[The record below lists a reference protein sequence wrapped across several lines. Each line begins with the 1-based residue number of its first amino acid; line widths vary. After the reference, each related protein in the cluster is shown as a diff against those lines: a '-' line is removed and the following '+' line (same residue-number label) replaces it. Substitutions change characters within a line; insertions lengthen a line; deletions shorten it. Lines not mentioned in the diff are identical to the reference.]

1 MSTARGPA
9 LLCVSNY
16 AANTG
21 YAWDFIESLYA
32 RIADQLAVDGVR
44 TLVAYPRIEA
54 PPRTLEGSAATAV
67 ELDAGFQTLRSVRDT
82 IRLMRAENV
91 RVLYLTDR
99 PAWSTRYAL
108 LRGGGG
114 AGYIVVH
121 DHASGERAIPTNL
134 RRLLKW
140 TAARTPL
147 MAADAIVAVSDYVA
161 RRQIQTGLMPP
172 DRVQRVWNGIP
183 VPPTVVTDRRLHA
196 AVGLAPDRP
205 VVACACRTAPQKGVL
220 HLLKAFDLLLD
231 SWPADQPLPALVYM
245 GDGPQFSEVKSLH
258 ERLRARAHIVLTGYR
273 KDAGDLIAGAD
284 VCAMPSL
291 WQDALPLAVAQPMAQ
306 GRPVVASAVGGIPEM
321 IVEGETGFLV
331 PPGDE
336 PALADRLRTLLL
348 DPDLAARF
356 GRAGRERI
364 ARLFTPE
371 GQIAALT
378 SVVRRGLS
386 ANGVRRPD

>member
-1 MSTARGPA
+1 MSPPRGPA

-16 AANTG
+16 PANTG

-32 RIADQLAVDGVR
+32 RIADQLAPEGIR
-44 TLVAYPRIEA
+44 TLVAYPRIDA
-54 PPRTLEGSAATAV
+54 PPRSLEGSSATAI
-67 ELDAGFQTLRSVRDT
+67 ELDVGLQSLRSVQST
-82 IRLMRAENV
+82 LRLMRAENV

-99 PAWSTRYAL
+99 PAWSTSYAM
-108 LRGGGG
+108 LRAGGG

-121 DHASGERAIPTNL
+121 DHASGERAIPVSV

-140 TAARTPL
+140 AAARTPL

-161 RRQIQTGLMPP
+161 RRQILTGLMPP
-172 DRVQRVWNGIP
+172 HRVQRVWNGIP
-183 VPPTVVTDRRLHA
+183 LPATVSSDRRLHA
-196 AVGLAPDRP
+196 ALGLASDRP
-205 VVACACRTAPQKGVL
+205 VVACACRTAPQKGVP
-220 HLLKAFDLLLD
+220 HLLRAFDLLLG
-231 SWPADQPLPALVYM
+231 SWPTGAPLPALVYM
-245 GDGPQFSEVKSLH
+245 GDGPQFAEVKSLH
-258 ERLRARAHIVLTGYR
+258 ASLGSRAHIVLTGYR
-273 KDAGDLIAGAD
+273 NDAADLIAGAD

-321 IVEGETGFLV
+321 IVDGETGFLV
-331 PPGDE
+331 PAGDE

-356 GRAGRERI
+356 GKAGRDRI

-378 SVVRRGLS
+378 SVVRRGLP
-386 ANGVRRPD
+386 NGSRRPG